1 MNLSNFTGYEQV
13 LIDTDIVE
21 VFLAIPLVICK
32 FKLMRNLYVICVVAG
47 FICLSSCSDIDSV
60 KVKDPITISSPSPTE
75 QITKVSLSETQSGYV
90 EAGNR
95 MSFRFLKEMYDG
107 DNLICSPLSLQYALA
122 MTANGADGETLQ
134 EIIEFLGYGEEGID
148 ALNEY
153 SKALLE
159 QLPAVDLDVNLKVT
173 DALLVNDRFPLL
185 PSFKKTVEEAYYA
198 AVDNMDF
205 SDPEQIAAQI
215 NEWAKRSTN
224 GFIDKVLEPSEISED
239 AVAYIM
245 NALYFKA
252 KWAGSKYEPMFRE
265 EGTRSE
271 DFHLKDGK
279 TIKVDMMRNSRY
291 HEYAEMDGYKV
302 LVLPYAKGKFNMYV
316 LLPDE
321 NDIEGLIEKLQMTSW
336 SDILAQ
342 LKHDAE
348 VHVRFPKFSIENK
361 YNLTEALKTLGVRKA
376 FEAGSAEF
384 DRMFEPKDGYY
395 YWISK
400 VIQKSRIAV
409 SEWGTEAGSVT
420 IVEMGGATDAG
431 PGQKE
436 VYFYA
441 DHPFV
446 FVIGEETSGTILFE
460 GVVMQP

>member
-1 MNLSNFTGYEQV
+1 MKANH
-13 LIDTDIVE
+13 
-21 VFLAIPLVICK
+21 VFSI
-32 FKLMRNLYVICVVAG
+32 VAG
-47 FICLSSCSDIDSV
+47 FICLTSCSDIDRV
-60 KVKDPITISSPSPTE
+60 IVENPINISSPSPTE
-75 QITKVSLSETQSGYV
+75 QITKVSLTDTQTGYV
-90 EAGNR
+90 EAGNS

-107 DNLICSPLSLQYALA
+107 ENLICSPLSLQYALA
-122 MTANGADGETLQ
+122 MTANGASGETLQ
-134 EIIEFLGYGEEGID
+134 EIIDFLGYGEEGID
-148 ALNEY
+148 AINEY
-153 SKALLE
+153 SKVLLE

-173 DALLVNDRFPLL
+173 DALLVNDKFPLS
-185 PSFKKTVEEAYYA
+185 PSFKETVENSYYA

-205 SDPEQIAAQI
+205 YDPEQIAARI
-215 NEWAKRSTN
+215 NEWAERTTN
-224 GFIDKVLEPSEISED
+224 GFIDNVMEPSEISAD

-252 KWAGSKYEPMFRE
+252 KWAGDKYSPMFRE
-265 EGTRSE
+265 EGTKSE
-271 DFHLKDGK
+271 NFNLKDGK
-279 TIKVDMMRNSRY
+279 TVKAEMMRNTRY

-302 LVLPYAKGKFNMYV
+302 LVLPYANGKFNMYV

-321 NDIEGLIEKLQMTSW
+321 NDIEGMIEKLQTTSW
-336 SDILAQ
+336 SDIRAN
-342 LKHDAE
+342 LKQDAE
-348 VHVRFPKFSIENK
+348 VHVKLPKFNIENK
-361 YNLTEALKTLGVRKA
+361 YNLNETLEALGVRKA
-376 FEAGSAEF
+376 FEEGSAEF
-384 DRMFEPKDGYY
+384 DRMFENKDGYY

-420 IVEMGGATDAG
+420 VVEMDGATDVG
-431 PGQKE
+431 PSPKQ